1 MVSDVATHHTVSQE
15 GFEPTTKGLRVP
27 CSTAELL
34 ARDQAYRRRHRR
46 GYPPRRCF
54 GRLMRTAATSRA
66 ALPAYDAPILK
77 IFVPQTGQVPCV
89 AGRPFFIVIAFA
101 SLISRE
107 ALHFTQYPV
116 ATGHL
121 HARIERDASER
132 AQMRAPSEAAGI
144 VPPPYSTPQTHKT
157 PPQGRGFVVRKGRVG
172 KSCSV
177 GRQGCKPHAKRQ
189 RE

>member
-1 MVSDVATHHTVSQE
+1 M
-15 GFEPTTKGLRVP
+15 PW
-27 CSTAELL
+27 
-34 ARDQAYRRRHRR
+34 
-46 GYPPRRCF
+46 
-54 GRLMRTAATSRA
+54 
-66 ALPAYDAPILK
+66 
-77 IFVPQTGQVPCV
+77 V